1 VAIDLI
7 QSVPV
12 SAGLSLPAG
21 GATLV
26 LAQSAFVLV
35 SWWKVLIL
43 LVPFLVWA
51 KLVSDVFD
59 KHADRFHLGQEKWG
73 AAHLFVGLIAV
84 VVAFGMPI
92 PAWWGFLIGFIAAVV
107 ILGADV
113 LVFVAITNNDERV
126 PDEHKL
132 KLDTSAFAESSA
144 RRKAAKQAATVSL
157 GIQGSK
163 GTVQPPAQ
171 DSPEY
176 QIRAEAE
183 GVYIKARENRARR
196 VIINAKQGEGS
207 GAEFVIDGVRH
218 PGESLSTPQAKAIID
233 FWKSAAG
240 LEVKDVRRRLVG
252 ELTIVRDEIK
262 SKVRLV
268 SIGQQGGLR
277 LTMLFDPA
285 ESVTRKPDDLGLTE
299 GQSKALDSI
308 VHATG
313 GVVLIAGTPQGGR
326 TTTLYTVTQM
336 HDAYTSNVQTVETE
350 PLVEL
355 EGIRQ
360 IKFDPSGQ
368 EEYAKVV
375 RSNLRRDP
383 DVLAVA
389 EIPDQETAKEIAGGD
404 VERTRVYAALTTDS
418 AMNAVRMW
426 VKAVGDPKLAAKG
439 LSGVVAQR
447 LIRHLCGNCRVPYQP
462 PPELLKKLQLPSKI
476 QQLYKKGGQVLV
488 KNKPE
493 VCPVC
498 NGIGYEDQLGVFE
511 VFPIGPEERA
521 CIAKQDWNGLKTE
534 MRKRQLPGIQQVA
547 LIKAAEGQT
556 SIEEVTRLSAKPAAK
571 K

>member
-1 VAIDLI
+1 
-7 QSVPV
+7 
-12 SAGLSLPAG
+12 
-21 GATLV
+21 
-26 LAQSAFVLV
+26 
-35 SWWKVLIL
+35 
-43 LVPFLVWA
+43 
-51 KLVSDVFD
+51 
-59 KHADRFHLGQEKWG
+59 
-73 AAHLFVGLIAV
+73 
-84 VVAFGMPI
+84 
-92 PAWWGFLIGFIAAVV
+92 
-107 ILGADV
+107 
-113 LVFVAITNNDERV
+113 
-126 PDEHKL
+126 
-132 KLDTSAFAESSA
+132 
-144 RRKAAKQAATVSL
+144 
-157 GIQGSK
+157 
-163 GTVQPPAQ
+163 
-171 DSPEY
+171 
-176 QIRAEAE
+176 
-183 GVYIKARENRARR
+183 
-196 VIINAKQGEGS
+196 
-207 GAEFVIDGVRH
+207 
-218 PGESLSTPQAKAIID
+218 
-233 FWKSAAG
+233 
-240 LEVKDVRRRLVG
+240 
-252 ELTIVRDEIK
+252 
-262 SKVRLV
+262 
-268 SIGQQGGLR
+268 
-277 LTMLFDPA
+277 
-285 ESVTRKPDDLGLTE
+285 
-299 GQSKALDSI
+299 
-308 VHATG
+308 
-313 GVVLIAGTPQGGR
+313 VVLIAGTPQGGR

-511 VFPIGPEERA
+511 VYPIGPEERA